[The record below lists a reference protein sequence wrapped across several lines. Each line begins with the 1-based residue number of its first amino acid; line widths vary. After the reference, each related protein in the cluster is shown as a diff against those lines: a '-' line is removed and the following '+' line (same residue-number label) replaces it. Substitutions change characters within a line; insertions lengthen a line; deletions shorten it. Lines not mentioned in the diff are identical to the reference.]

1 MVKRVLPAL
10 VVVLLLSSCTVF
22 KTLDF
27 SGNKQTPVIAAPVTV
42 PGSASSARFIE
53 DITVVPQQ
61 ENDKTEVRVESKIEA
76 TSQNLA
82 SVQNFATKEEA
93 KQVIDMM
100 PVHNTGIE
108 AASTIQLKYSVL
120 LNTEVEYLPSKSLL
134 EAVDEFYGVRYRKG
148 GNNEKGIDC
157 SGFTCAVYTTAYGFA
172 LPRVSK
178 EQYRI
183 SRKISTT
190 ELQEGDLLFFNTV
203 GRGVSHV
210 GVYLG
215 NNKFIH
221 ATVSKGVMVNSLF
234 EPYYI
239 KRFLGAGRIDDKQ
252 IAATN

>member
-1 MVKRVLPAL
+1 MVKRILPAL
-10 VVVLLLSSCTVF
+10 IVVVLLSSCTVF
-22 KTLDF
+22 KSLNF
-27 SGNKQTPVIAAPVTV
+27 SSNKQTPVVAV
-42 PGSASSARFIE
+42 PASVSPSSARFID
-53 DITVVPQQ
+53 DITVTPQNTV
-61 ENDKTEVRVESKIEA
+61 EKTVVRTESKTEVNDQGLNTTQVSA
-76 TSQNLA
+76 H
-82 SVQNFATKEEA
+82 KEEV
-93 KQVIDMM
+93 KQVTDLI
-100 PVHNTGIE
+100 PAPTAGIE
-108 AASTIQLKYSVL
+108 SASSLQLKYSVL

-134 EAVDEFYGVRYRKG
+134 EAVDQFYGVRYRKG
-148 GNNEKGIDC
+148 GNGVWGIDC
-157 SGFTCAVYTTAYGFA
+157 SGFTVAVYTAAYGFA

-221 ATVSKGVMVNSLF
+221 ATVHGGVMVNSLF
-234 EPYYI
+234 ESYYV

-252 IAATN
+252 IVSTN